1 MSVSSRLRTRWFLG
15 PIVACLGAVGMVALP
30 GAALAHG
37 FGSPVIGHVYTDG
50 NNAGANTV
58 AVFDRH
64 IDGSLTANPGSPYPA
79 GGVGLGTGLGSQG
92 AVQTADGGRYVLA
105 ADAGSNQISVLRAG
119 WNGSL
124 TPVPGSPFSSGGVE
138 PNSIAVHNNLVYV
151 SNAGNGG
158 PGDYAGFYLSPWGGL
173 IPITN
178 STVSIPAG
186 SGPGVVLFNNNGT
199 KLIGTLV
206 NTSQINSFTVGWN
219 GRLTAAPGSP
229 FAGQGLGAFGS
240 AFSTTNPSQLFVS
253 NPHNGAGLGTVS
265 AFNDSFNGVLTSIGA
280 SPFADQQTAPC
291 WVAVTPD
298 GRYLYAVNTASGT
311 VSEYTIGF
319 DGSLTLIGSTTV
331 SSAGGVGATDATVSA
346 DGRDLYVNESAA
358 HTVASFSI
366 NNGQL
371 TELTS
376 SPTALPAGITAA
388 AGITSNYLPRINGV
402 G

>member
-1 MSVSSRLRTRWFLG
+1 MGVHTRLRSRARWFVV
-15 PIVACLGAVGMVALP
+15 PIVTGLAALGMVAVP
-30 GAALAHG
+30 GAALAQNDSGHG
-37 FGSPVIGHVYTDG
+37 NGPVIGHVYTDG

-64 IDGSLTANPGSPYPA
+64 ADGSLTANAGSPYPA
-79 GGVGLGTGLGSQG
+79 GGLGLGTSLGSQG
-92 AVQTADGGRYVLA
+92 AIQTAEGGRFVLA
-105 ADAGSNQISVLRAG
+105 ADGGSNQISVLRVG

-124 TPVPGSPFSSGGVE
+124 TPVTGSPFSSNGVE
-138 PNSIAVHNNLVYV
+138 PNSIAVHGGLVYV

-158 PGDYAGFYLSPWGGL
+158 AANYTGFYLTPWGRL
-173 IPITN
+173 VPIAN

-186 SGPGVVLFNNNGT
+186 SGPGDVLFNNDGT
-199 KLIGTLV
+199 RLIGTLV
-206 NTSQINSFTVGWN
+206 NTSQINSYTVGWN

-240 AFSTTNPSQLFVS
+240 VFSPVKANQLFVS

-265 AFNDSFNGVLTSIGA
+265 AFNDSANGTLTSIGA

-291 WVAVTPD
+291 WVAITPD

-311 VSEYTIGF
+311 VSEYSISPT
-319 DGSLTLIGSTTV
+319 GSLTLVTSTTI
-331 SSAGGVGATDATVSA
+331 SSAAGVGATDATVSA

-358 HTVASFSI
+358 HAVAAFSI
-366 NNGQL
+366 NHGQL

-376 SPTALPAGITAA
+376 SPTTLPAGITAS
-388 AGITSNYLPRINGV
+388 AGVASN
-402 G
+402 